1 MAQPDTTSSVTL
13 RDYVNVIW
21 LRKWLVVV
29 VIVACTLTA
38 FLVADSKTRMYQ
50 ATALMMYQPPANVA
64 NPLGSSST
72 TDITGLALQ
81 VQSVVNTV
89 NSPAVNGRA
98 GDLLRQSDPSARG
111 YTVTAAII
119 PPDSSSGSTVSDV
132 VGVTAVSAR
141 PRVSAAAANAYA
153 KSIIELR
160 RESEQ
165 ARLRASQDAIQSQM
179 KQFDTNAS
187 KLSTDYLLLV
197 QRLRDLQVAEATA
210 TGGFTIIQPATPPAS
225 PSSPKPI
232 QSAVVGFGVG
242 LFAGIALAF
251 VVGQFDTRV
260 RTHAQAGEILGLPV
274 VGRVPRLPRR
284 LLRDGTLV
292 TLTEPE
298 GNVAEALRVLRSN
311 LDWARIDD
319 GWKSLLVTSSRKGE
333 GKTLTLCNL
342 AVTLAL
348 AGKRVVVVDADLR
361 DPQVHRAFSMPNET
375 GLTTVIQGTLSL
387 AAALRRFDL
396 EQSNGSGATTPADA
410 PAAAAGIRERRAG
423 GPHVGAA
430 APEPRGGHRL
440 PEAGDHAG
448 TAGQRRCG
456 LRPGRRAADPRRRR
470 RGSARDVRRWPSL
483 RGQHRRDSWADTRGR
498 ARGARP
504 LALSQARGGRRRR
517 ASSTRRTTTATAT
530 AGVTT
535 LDLAVAYATG
545 R

>member
-1 MAQPDTTSSVTL
+1 MAQTDTTSSVTL

-21 LRKWLVVV
+21 LRKWLVVT

-38 FLVADSKTRMYQ
+38 FLVADSKTRMYE
-50 ATALMMYQPPANVA
+50 ATALMMYQPPSDVA
-64 NPLGSSST
+64 NPLGSASST
-72 TDITGLALQ
+72 DVTGLALQ
-81 VQSVVNTV
+81 VQSVVNTI
-89 NSPAVNGRA
+89 NSPAVNSRA
-98 GDLLRQSDPSARG
+98 GDLLRESDPSAQG
-111 YTVTAAII
+111 YAVTAAIV

-132 VGVTAVSAR
+132 VGVTAVSAA
-141 PRVSAAAANAYA
+141 PVVSAAAANAYA
-153 KSIIELR
+153 RAIIDLR

-165 ARLRASQDAIQSQM
+165 ARLRMSQDAIASQM
-179 KQFDTNAS
+179 KQFNTNAS

-225 PSSPKPI
+225 PSSPKPL

-274 VGRVPRLPRR
+274 VGRVPRLARR
-284 LLRDGTLV
+284 HLRDGPLV

-298 GNVAEALRVLRSN
+298 GRVAEALRVLRSN

-348 AGKRVVVVDADLR
+348 AGKKVVVVDADLR

-387 AAALRRFDL
+387 AAAIRPFDL
-396 EQSNGSGATTPADA
+396 QRSNGSGAVTPADTPVGPSGIENGALLVLTSGPLPPNPGEVIASRKLAITLERLANVDADYVLVDA
-410 PAAAAGIRERRAG
+410 PPLLGVGDAGVLAASVDGVLFVVNIE
-423 GPHVGAA
+423 
-430 APEPRGGHRL
+430 
-440 PEAGDHAG
+440 
-448 TAGQRRCG
+448 Q
-456 LRPGRRAADPRRRR
+456 
-470 RGSARDVRRWPSL
+470 
-483 RGQHRRDSWADTRGR
+483 TRGPTLEQ
-498 ARGARP
+498 GARRSTP
-504 LALSQARGGRRRR
+504 CPVANSAWSSS
-517 ASSTRRTTTATAT
+517 ASVPNRRTTTTTGT
-530 AGVTT
+530 AGRHS
-535 LDLAVAYATG
+535 A
-545 R
+545 